1 MKLISVSTRKDYSYG
16 EKTKIFQ
23 SITEEYTYDS
33 EEEKLN
39 HRKEMEHRDFK
50 DSGQAR
56 KLVGDFH
63 SDKPAEYVWFGS
75 YTHIADVVTLS

>member
-1 MKLISVSTRKDYSYG
+1 MKLISVSTRKDYSYA

-39 HRKEMEHRDFK
+39 HRKEMEQRDFK

-63 SDKPAEYVWFGS
+63 SDKPADYVWYGS
-75 YTHIADVVTLS
+75 YTHVADTVTLS

>member
-39 HRKEMEHRDFK
+39 HRKKIEQRDFK

-63 SDKPAEYVWFGS
+63 SDKPAEYVWYGR
-75 YTHIADVVTLS
+75 YTHVADVVTLS